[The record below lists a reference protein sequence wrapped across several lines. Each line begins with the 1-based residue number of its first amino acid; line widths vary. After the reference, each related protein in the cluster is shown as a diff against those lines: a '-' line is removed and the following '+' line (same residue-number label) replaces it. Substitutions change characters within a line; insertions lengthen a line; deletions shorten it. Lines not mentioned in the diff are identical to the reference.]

1 MWPDRYDISKFIALT
16 GFIFS
21 FAVILA
27 ATAK

>member
-1 MWPDRYDISKFIALT
+1 MWPDRYDVSKFIALT

-27 ATAK
+27 TMAK

>member
-1 MWPDRYDISKFIALT
+1 MWRERYDFSKFIALT

-27 ATAK
+27 TMAK

>member
-1 MWPDRYDISKFIALT
+1 MGRDRYELSKFIALT

-27 ATAK
+27 TMAK

>member
-1 MWPDRYDISKFIALT
+1 MWPNRYEFSKFIALT

-27 ATAK
+27 TMAK